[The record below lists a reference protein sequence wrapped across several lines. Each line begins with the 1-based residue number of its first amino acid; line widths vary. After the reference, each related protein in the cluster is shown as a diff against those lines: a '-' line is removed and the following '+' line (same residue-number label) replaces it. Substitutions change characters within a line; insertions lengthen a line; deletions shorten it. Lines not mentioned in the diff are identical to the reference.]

1 MHALSMADSACARG
15 GHKMHVY
22 IDHDNVLEKQLWD
35 DVLVQ
40 PVELPKVISPCK
52 KEFETEHIPARNCVP
67 TFSEHM
73 LNMMS
78 GGYGDFCKDN
88 TSMSARRKL
97 STDFVKEEV
106 VMTEKGKENLFP
118 EVLEQDQFAVE
129 QEDVIREGEEEDFVC
144 EEQEELAGDEEEEF
158 GAESEEE
165 DIAYQSDSSV
175 DPDFADSDYDFEAGY
190 DTLFDENVD
199 TSVPDDIIAAA
210 RKEVKE
216 DANDEDP
223 AGNRN
228 HLLINELV
236 S

>member
-1 MHALSMADSACARG
+1 
-15 GHKMHVY
+15 MHVY

-52 KEFETEHIPARNCVP
+52 KEFET
-67 TFSEHM
+67 
-73 LNMMS
+73 
-78 GGYGDFCKDN
+78 GGYGEFCKDN

-106 VMTEKGKENLFP
+106 VMKEKGKENLFP

-129 QEDVIREGEEEDFVC
+129 QEEVIREGEEEDFVC

-158 GAESEEE
+158 GGESEEE
-165 DIAYQSDSSV
+165 ELAYQSDSSV
-175 DPDFADSDYDFEAGY
+175 DPDFADSDYDFEAGD

-216 DANDEDP
+216 EP
-223 AGNRN
+223 TVGMC
-228 HLLINELV
+228 
-236 S
+236 